1 MASENPVKERLEKL
15 DSILDSYES
24 ELGIPPYKK
33 EFYDDSI
40 QQYLQLSRNQIEKL
54 TPEHCAEAAL
64 LLASLSF
71 HLQRSY
77 NREIARVNWA
87 DHILRSSLAGREQ
100 QYKGSWESQFNQAI
114 KEDTYATKVQQI
126 KRYAQQ
132 RGDRLTYLA
141 SSIKNISDIFLSVQ
155 KSKAFKYGQ

>member
-1 MASENPVKERLEKL
+1 MASANPAKERLEKL

-54 TPEHCAEAAL
+54 TPEQCAEAAL

-87 DHILRSSLAGREQ
+87 D

-155 KSKAFKYGQ
+155 KSKAFKHGQ

>member
-1 MASENPVKERLEKL
+1 MDEAHSAKEQLEKIDAVL
-15 DSILDSYES
+15 DEYEAS
-24 ELGIPPYKK
+24 LGIPA
-33 EFYDDSI
+33 FTNTFHDDSAKN
-40 QQYLQLSRNQIEKL
+40 YLQLSRDQIEKL
-54 TPEHCAEAAL
+54 TPDQCAEAAL

-87 DHILRSSLAGREQ
+87 DQTLKTLVAGREQ
-100 QYKGSWESQFNQAI
+100 QYRGSWDSQFHQAI
-114 KEDTYATKVQQI
+114 NEDDHTRKIANI

-132 RGDRLTYLA
+132 RADRVTYLS

-155 KSKAFKYGQ
+155 RAKAFKHGQ